1 VSNNEVGRRK
11 FLPLAG
17 LSLASGYVGMN
28 MREEKP
34 VGPHLSSGVAIIKAA
49 SYELDLMDHI
59 TRGIAECGLRV
70 KGKRIL
76 LKPNLVEYS
85 PNTCINTDPRVVAAA
100 VEVFERLGASE
111 VLIGEGPGH
120 RRDTW
125 DVADQALYMS
135 RIPNF
140 ERRFVD
146 LNRDDVSR
154 VRNFVE
160 TNDIYLSNTALGAD
174 LIVSMPKLKTHHW
187 TGITASMKNFFGVV
201 PGCVYGWP
209 KNQLHHYGIEPSIV
223 GLNRIFG
230 RKSFAIVDG
239 IVGMEGNGPI
249 QGTPKQC
256 GVLVFGSDLVAV
268 DATCCRIIGIDPD
281 RIGYLSHSTVGNV
294 DAEWIEQRG
303 ESLTGVSNNF
313 ALIEE
318 FHHVRRS

>member
-1 VSNNEVGRRK
+1 MKQNEIGRRK

-34 VGPHLSSGVAIIKAA
+34 AGPHLSSGVAIVKAA

-70 KGKRIL
+70 KGKRVLI
-76 LKPNLVEYS
+76 KPNLVEFS
-85 PNTCINTDPRVVAAA
+85 QATCINTDPRVVAAV
-100 VEVFERLGASE
+100 VEVFERLGAAE

-125 DVADQALYMS
+125 DVAEQASYFS
-135 RIPNF
+135 EIPNF
-140 ERRFVD
+140 EKRFVD
-146 LNRDDVSR
+146 LNRDDVSL
-154 VRNFVE
+154 VKNFVE
-160 TNDIYLSNTALGAD
+160 THDIYLPNTALRAD
-174 LIVSMPKLKTHHW
+174 LIVSLPKLKTHHW
-187 TGITASMKNFFGVV
+187 TGVTAAMKNFFGVV
-201 PGCVYGWP
+201 PGSVYGWP
-209 KNQLHHYGIEPSIV
+209 KNQLHYYGIAPSII

-249 QGTPKQC
+249 QGTPKQL
-256 GVLVFGSDLVAV
+256 GVLVFGSDLAAV
-268 DATCCRIIGIDPD
+268 DATCCRIIGIDPN
-281 RIGYLSHSTVGNV
+281 RIGYLSGSTVGNV
-294 DAEWIEQRG
+294 DTEWIEQRG
-303 ESLTGVSNNF
+303 EALASVSTNF

-318 FHHVRRS
+318 FYHVRKS